1 MVEESRFEHEFA
13 ILESGQIDRPKS
25 TRLKPVS
32 TIRLGVFMDWGSP
45 GRASFGP

>member
-13 ILESGQIDRPKS
+13 ILESGQIGRPKS

-32 TIRLGVFMDWGSP
+32 TIRLGVFMD
-45 GRASFGP
+45 